1 MGTRINK
8 QELTVMDMTAMF
20 NVSRRTIWIWRRDSA
35 LPYYRLS
42 STEGG
47 LAPVRFNVDDV
58 TAWATAQGKIIHRV
72 ITTYIR
78 DEKY

>member
-1 MGTRINK
+1 MGTRTNK
-8 QELTVMDMTAMF
+8 QELTVKDLTVMF
-20 NVSRRTIWIWRRDSA
+20 CVSRRTIWIWRKEND
-35 LPYYRLS
+35 LPFYRLS

-58 TAWATAQGKIIHRV
+58 TTWATANGKIIHRT